1 LQNSAKPHDRQPGAK
16 LPNFAGPSSVN
27 HSEQTAKPAIREHIG
42 MTIAVALLFFFGYFA
57 VGLST
62 VHRRAHDLRTPFDT
76 RIPFIA
82 RSIWIYLWSFSASV
96 VPLCFIRSSR
106 LFRRS
111 ALAFTL
117 AICFSLVCFTA
128 FPVTGL
134 HLRAG
139 AAQLN
144 VPGPS
149 HWAVSTIYTLDPPY
163 NLFPSLHVSLTALAA
178 LAVWKT
184 NRLYGAL
191 LFAGLAL
198 VVIAVCT
205 TKQHFLFDV
214 LGGLTIAALVGGII
228 LWPFDRR
235 EATAA
240 YTWRG
245 PASYLASL
253 AVMYLGFYAAYLWRS

>member
-1 LQNSAKPHDRQPGAK
+1 
-16 LPNFAGPSSVN
+16 
-27 HSEQTAKPAIREHIG
+27 
-42 MTIAVALLFFFGYFA
+42 M
-57 VGLST
+57 
-62 VHRRAHDLRTPFDT
+62 
-76 RIPFIA
+76 
-82 RSIWIYLWSFSASV
+82 

-214 LGGLTIAALVGGII
+214 LGGLTITSGRATQERHPLLQVGPGAFNRPGGDRQRPRPAGLPPRPEGTGRPAVRALPHRAAGPSARGQQPRLRAARPAPTTTTRSSSAPGASRPIRSQAL
-228 LWPFDRR
+228 LWN
-235 EATAA
+235 T
-240 YTWRG
+240 
-245 PASYLASL
+245 
-253 AVMYLGFYAAYLWRS
+253 LGTVHERAGRHGQRP